1 MNLHMF
7 SLRTEMK
14 KNYLF
19 ILLDGIPT
27 KFMLFFIT
35 EGSVE
40 GEEQVLKVRLSTTS
54 KDVKLPVRST
64 DTIATAKRKL
74 EVMEHFWWY
83 FSINEF
89 YDYPVKKYCIWRSKY
104 RVVMGWKC
112 NCVWSNLFISK
123 YNKRVDN
130 LLKGKNCFIV
140 LLF

>member
-74 EVMEHFWWY
+74 EVMEHF
-83 FSINEF
+83 
-89 YDYPVKKYCIWRSKY
+89 
-104 RVVMGWKC
+104 
-112 NCVWSNLFISK
+112 
-123 YNKRVDN
+123 
-130 LLKGKNCFIV
+130 
-140 LLF
+140 